1 MQPTEIQVER
11 SLQALQTEPETGVA
25 GASGPDAPD
34 LPAGLVELLATAPA
48 VRLDRVVDARMRMEA
63 EDQPSAEDLAR
74 RVVGRMVC
82 DRLR

>member
-1 MQPTEIQVER
+1 MQPTEIQVQR
-11 SLQALQTEPETGVA
+11 SLQALQTEAEDGAAGGSGTGA
-25 GASGPDAPD
+25 GE

-48 VRLDRVVDARMRMEA
+48 VRLDRVLDARMRMEA
-63 EDQPSAEDLAR
+63 EEQPSADDLAR